1 MTTTTRTPLQ
11 RMHHV
16 CQAVGA
22 DLTRSELTD
31 AGRARGEATLTR
43 GEREYSLHLMHDPR
57 YPEQGLTPR
66 LYRVHNG
73 APYLT
78 TLVSLAYA
86 DDDLAASIVRRAITH
101 DQRQG

>member
-1 MTTTTRTPLQ
+1 MKTTTRTPLQ
-11 RMHHV
+11 RMHDV

-22 DLTRSELTD
+22 DLTRTELTD
-31 AGRARGEATLTR
+31 DGRTRGEATLTR
-43 GEREYSLHLMHDPR
+43 GAREYSLHLMHDPR
-57 YPEQGLTPR
+57 YAEQGLAPR